1 MDLLCVWA
9 GLRLNVAWMVY
20 GRIHKPLHSTWW
32 HPTRLTLGIHSISL
46 AMLSLVWSPP
56 LSCPCATWLQGQLCQ
71 KLVVSAVPPYPY
83 LAERQICS
91 LAAGANR
98 ELGGDWWDVGAVGTL
113 SPFQRDETVGLLW
126 SEAGC
131 DFTILFSGFR
141 YKRATQQA
149 CFFHL
154 C

>member
-1 MDLLCVWA
+1 MLLGWCMA
-9 GLRLNVAWMVY
+9 AFTSPYIAPDGIQLGLPWTY
-20 GRIHKPLHSTWW
+20 TP
-32 HPTRLTLGIHSISL
+32 SL
-46 AMLSLVWSPP
+46 LQCSPWFGPPP
-56 LSCPCATWLQGQLCQ
+56 LSCPCATWLQRQLCQ

-113 SPFQRDETVGLLW
+113 SPFRRDETVGLLW

-131 DFTILFSGFR
+131 DFTIFFGGFK